1 MYSGEH
7 DPGKGYTAT
16 YRVPENGAFWS
27 ITVYGDDGHM
37 KSENAI
43 LNSSNAKLNADGT
56 FTVFFGSKEIL
67 RRRSQPPRRHAR
79 LELPLAGLSAGAER
93 PRRELRP
100 AGGEA
105 GEVERGAPCRERA
118 ALAVPRRRVTGR
130 HAGSRSV
137 ATYELEFYEDENGDV
152 PVLRWLREELTPAKR
167 RALGHAMN
175 EVLQLLGVGVCA
187 TKFGKQLGEGLF
199 EFRLGRDLR
208 EIAPVGETDSGKI
221 RLQVFCHAHGKRLI
235 LLVGG
240 YDKREHP
247 SPRRQN
253 AEITL
258 ARARLRD
265 WRRRQAPG
273 RVDT

>member
-1 MYSGEH
+1 M
-7 DPGKGYTAT
+7 
-16 YRVPENGAFWS
+16 
-27 ITVYGDDGHM
+27 
-37 KSENAI
+37 
-43 LNSSNAKLNADGT
+43 L
-56 FTVFFGSKEIL
+56 GS
-67 RRRSQPPRRHAR
+67 P
-79 LELPLAGLSAGAER
+79 
-93 PRRELRP
+93 
-100 AGGEA
+100 
-105 GEVERGAPCRERA
+105 
-118 ALAVPRRRVTGR
+118 
-130 HAGSRSV
+130 SV
-137 ATYELEFYEDENGDV
+137 ATYELEFYEDENGDT

-221 RLQVFCHAHGKRLI
+221 LLRVFCHAHGKRLI